1 MKLSVIRFI
10 GLFIIALVVSLPVYS
25 ASVYAASI
33 SVTKN
38 HGQAGIDGFID
49 GQGDVWTL
57 EAQVTNTVGQVQPNQ
72 VKRII
77 NGVQKEFSSCSAG
90 DLGTMCTLQTPL
102 PDGVNDNSIPF
113 RVQFTAG
120 AEQASAER
128 TLNVDGTAPTINQFS
143 LRQDKQKVMLT
154 ATVRDQPGVCAGLQS
169 VELLDS
175 SGQAVHVI
183 QRDFS
188 RCGDNVISE
197 EIPRTFNGEGSE
209 LMKLR
214 ARDALGHERL
224 SGATRF
230 EYDFAAPQI
239 ISPTLQFEELEQNGE
254 LFLGSSRKTTSMSVE
269 IVEKGALDISAA
281 SDSLNFRG
289 NTKAMCQ
296 SVQKEGYENVQ
307 KCTWTNVE
315 IDPNKQISATITAKD
330 DKDNSATATLS
341 RLFTPDIGAPTVSFL
356 GVKKDSL
363 EQKFN
368 DIVYIKP
375 GTVEITAEIDELGSG
390 VKRENIFTDLTSMS
404 RGTVNPEECG
414 EIGAQT
420 VCTWT
425 VNVPSNCGGTEVCR
439 ISAWAIDNVGNEGE
453 KKFTELHMDNVKPI
467 VKKVEM
473 LTTGEKRYV
482 QTGDTMTLTIHVEEE
497 NGVRI
502 LVDVKEAVGED
513 AYSNGIFVFDQ
524 CEPDEKGVQ
533 VCTFDIGPVTAG
545 YVSSVDL
552 PMVVTDTAE
561 NEATQWPETAKNL
574 KGTKGAD
581 YTFELLAINELVQ
594 PDFWRTGKVAPVGGE
609 NDFIDMDTTEQ
620 IPTRMA
626 FKIPLTAN
634 TSVSARKID
643 LVGGCQPAEGFTFL
657 QRNVLVS
664 NIFAAPV
671 SQSVTPQLILEFA
684 PFNSREYFGV
694 GDEATFS
701 RGLLNMTCTLNIVS
715 QKGNTVVTTPEIQ
728 EVNFKVP
735 FAFTSIGSKD
745 ENLENK
751 VKDLK
756 DWRFKA
762 LGVGDTVSTWLGYI
776 DYGLRI
782 LNIIVTINEIV
793 DVASATVKVTGE
805 AAKASVVI
813 AGLSP
818 VLDAACDGLQAGT
831 VSVWKVA
838 SWIQI
843 PTAIL
848 SCNPSGELLS
858 NTWYGWWQKSVL
870 QAYNTWTLRESLGI
884 PAKGLY
890 ENIYTSTIGL
900 CVPGIAYNMK
910 KYHQIQCRQIL
921 CYEKEVPAGYATVEG
936 CDRLFKLQ
944 SCEYFAGV
952 GWQLIPGV
960 EALNAIYTLLKNAF
974 TSPVGIVK
982 FALETLGCLPL
993 CHTPDAGIALTTC
1006 KVTQVVS
1013 KAGDIVETIFFAI
1026 NNRPDLTTDPF
1037 CSQIED

>member
-1 MKLSVIRFI
+1 M
-10 GLFIIALVVSLPVYS
+10 GLFIIALVISIPFYS
-25 ASVYAASI
+25 ASAYAASI

-57 EAQVTNTVGQVQPNQ
+57 EAQVTNSVGQVQPNQ

-175 SGQAVHVI
+175 SGQVVHTV

-188 RCGDNVISE
+188 RCGENVIGE
-197 EIPRTFNGEGSE
+197 EVLRFISNDGSE
-209 LMKLR
+209 LVKLR
-214 ARDALGHERL
+214 VRDALGHERL

-230 EYDFAAPQI
+230 AYDFAVPQI

-289 NTKAMCQ
+289 NTKAICQ
-296 SVQKEGYENVQ
+296 SVQKEGYENVK

-315 IDPNKQISATITAKD
+315 IDPNKQISTTITAKD

-341 RLFTPDIGAPTVSFL
+341 RSFTPDVSAPTVSFF
-356 GVKKDSL
+356 GVKKDGL
-363 EQKFN
+363 EQKFGETFF
-368 DIVYIKP
+368 VKP
-375 GTVEITAEIDELGSG
+375 GLVEITAEIDESGAG
-390 VKRENIFTDLTSMS
+390 VKRENIFADFTSMN
-404 RGTVNPEECG
+404 RGTMNPEECG

-425 VNVPSNCGGTEVCR
+425 VTVPSACGGTEVCR
-439 ISAWAIDNVGNEGE
+439 ISAWAKDNVDNEGA
-453 KKFTELHMDNVKPI
+453 KTFTELHIDNVKPI
-467 VKKVEM
+467 VKKVAM

-513 AYSNGIFVFDQ
+513 AYANGIAVFDQ
-524 CEPDEKGVQ
+524 CEPDEEGVQ
-533 VCTFDIGPVTAG
+533 VCSFDIGPVTAG

-552 PMVVTDTAE
+552 PITVTDTAG
-561 NEATQWPETAKNL
+561 NEAVQWPATARNL
-574 KGTKGAD
+574 KGTKGD
-581 YTFELLAINELVQ
+581 YTFELLAINELAQ

-609 NDFIDMDTTEQ
+609 SDFIDMDTTEQ

-664 NIFAAPV
+664 NVFAAPV
-671 SQSVTPQLILEFA
+671 SRSVTPQLLLEFA

-694 GDEATFS
+694 GDEATFE

-715 QKGNTVVTTPEIQ
+715 QKGNTVITPPEVQ
-728 EVNFKVP
+728 EVSFKVP

-745 ENLENK
+745 ENLEK
-751 VKDLK
+751 RIKDMK
-756 DWRFKA
+756 DEFLFK
-762 LGVGDTVSTWLGYI
+762 
-776 DYGLRI
+776 
-782 LNIIVTINEIV
+782 
-793 DVASATVKVTGE
+793 TGE
-805 AAKASVVI
+805 AATTLSKVIDWVNYALSILNVIVAVNNIIDIYSVSVKGASAAAAASVVFSG
-813 AGLSP
+813 ASP
-818 VLDAACDGLQAGT
+818 AFDAICAGT
-831 VSVWKVA
+831 QVSYVPSWKIA
-838 SWIQI
+838 EWLQI
-843 PTAIL
+843 PATVL
-848 SCNPSGELLS
+848 QCNPNSGVFQ
-858 NTWYGWWQKSVL
+858 NTWYGWYQKNVL
-870 QAYNTWTLRESLGI
+870 EIYNAVTLRTAAGI
-884 PAKGLY
+884 PASGLY
-890 ENIYTSTIGL
+890 ENIYTSALGL
-900 CVPGIAYNMK
+900 CVPGMIYNLK
-910 KYHQIQCRQIL
+910 KFHQVQCRRIY
-921 CYEKEVPAGYATVEG
+921 CYQKEVPAGYATVAG
-936 CDRLFKLQ
+936 CDALYDLQ
-944 SCEYFAGV
+944 FCEYFAGP
-952 GWQLIPGV
+952 GWRLIPGV
-960 EALNAIYTLLKNAF
+960 GAWDAIMEVLQSAL
-974 TSPVGIVK
+974 TSPLGLVK
-982 FALETLGCLPL
+982 FGIQAGL
-993 CHTPDAGIALTTC
+993 CGSFCFTPDAGVSLSAC
-1006 KVTQVVS
+1006 KVGMIVT
-1013 KAGDIVETIFFAI
+1013 KIGDIIEIIVGAV
-1026 NNRPDLTTDPF
+1026 NNRPDLTSDPF